1 LTPLRIALLLL
12 AAGAYALALPPFDHA
27 WLAWLTL
34 VPVILEAR
42 RLAPGRAFA
51 VGAVYGFVM
60 AWAVTWWLTQA
71 IASYFAAS
79 LLAGAASISAAYVA
93 TGSFSIGIFAAGV
106 SLMHRRGLAPWA
118 RVLGAAS
125 LWVATELL
133 RGRLMQD
140 PWALLGYTQHQ
151 HHALIQVA
159 ALTGPYG
166 VSFLLVLGNAALA
179 EVLSARDGLR
189 WWPRLVAVRWPVAL
203 LVAAWCG
210 GRAQLP
216 AEPAVATAGPRV
228 AVVQPNVSPAFRW
241 TRPHAERQMM
251 ANLRLSQDAAVRG
264 AALIVWPEN
273 AVTLQL
279 EQEPYFHERLTA
291 LARDAGA
298 DLLFGAPRPSGR
310 RIFNSAR
317 LLRADGSQAH
327 YDKRR
332 LVPFA
337 EAPVG
342 RSADE
347 AGPLERPT
355 AFSAGSEPGLLRSV
369 TDLGVSICHEILY
382 PELIAESVRAGAQV
396 LVNVANDGW
405 LDGGYGVASRQHFAM
420 GVFRA
425 VESRRYLV
433 RAATTGVSGIV
444 DPYGRVVAALGPD
457 RAGVIATTVQ
467 PRRDLT
473 PYARFGDLFA
483 GLCVV
488 AVVLLLL
495 PPLPLRSRTWMPAPA
510 ELR

>member
-1 LTPLRIALLLL
+1 
-12 AAGAYALALPPFDHA
+12 
-27 WLAWLTL
+27 
-34 VPVILEAR
+34 
-42 RLAPGRAFA
+42 
-51 VGAVYGFVM
+51 
-60 AWAVTWWLTQA
+60 
-71 IASYFAAS
+71 
-79 LLAGAASISAAYVA
+79 
-93 TGSFSIGIFAAGV
+93 
-106 SLMHRRGLAPWA
+106 
-118 RVLGAAS
+118 
-125 LWVATELL
+125 
-133 RGRLMQD
+133 
-140 PWALLGYTQHQ
+140 
-151 HHALIQVA
+151 
-159 ALTGPYG
+159 
-166 VSFLLVLGNAALA
+166 
-179 EVLSARDGLR
+179 
-189 WWPRLVAVRWPVAL
+189 
-203 LVAAWCG
+203 
-210 GRAQLP
+210 
-216 AEPAVATAGPRV
+216 
-228 AVVQPNVSPAFRW
+228 
-241 TRPHAERQMM
+241 MM

-420 GVFRA
+420 GVFRELKQTIA
-425 VESRRYLV
+425 ECEKPNQTIRMVGIISLLHRLSRQ
-433 RAATTGVSGIV
+433 
-444 DPYGRVVAALGPD
+444 D
-457 RAGVIATTVQ
+457 
-467 PRRDLT
+467 
-473 PYARFGDLFA
+473 
-483 GLCVV
+483 
-488 AVVLLLL
+488 LL
-495 PPLPLRSRTWMPAPA
+495 PSAKLSILYNYSLHYVNVRLCILLNTKYSLLSTRFVSVPPLSPAIYT
-510 ELR
+510 L